1 MSAARARVLVASL
14 AAAAGVR
21 PFVDYP
27 HGAAQAAV
35 AASPVSSGAGHAAP
49 RESEYWRQ
57 RKEQQRREGQ
67 GQEQEQGREQE
78 QEPPPQE
85 QPRQPLPQNSSR
97 RGVAGWSLDELNE
110 LFYSG
115 APSNSPSPNPSALAR
130 DLSPGALAVT
140 RRSEQQP
147 PKGRAD
153 DPQL

>member
-1 MSAARARVLVASL
+1 MRASRARVLVASL

-78 QEPPPQE
+78 QEPPPRE

-130 DLSPGALAVT
+130 GLSP
-140 RRSEQQP
+140 EP
-147 PKGRAD
+147 WP
-153 DPQL
+153 

>member
-1 MSAARARVLVASL
+1 MRATRARVLVASL

-21 PFVDYP
+21 PFVDYYP
-27 HGAAQAAV
+27 HGASQAAV
-35 AASPVSSGAGHAAP
+35 TASTVGSGAGNAAP

-78 QEPPPQE
+78 QEPSPQE

-115 APSNSPSPNPSALAR
+115 APSNSPSPNPPALAR
-130 DLSPGALAVT
+130 GLSP
-140 RRSEQQP
+140 EP
-147 PKGRAD
+147 WP
-153 DPQL
+153 